1 MLARAK
7 TRYGSQDPTRKV
19 YLNRERG
26 ASYGTDAIAT
36 YEKTGRKAQPWQ
48 VNLMTAIL
56 SYDEDGIYIY
66 SEFGYSVPRR
76 NGKNEVVSM
85 RELYGLTQLGEKI
98 IHTAHRVNTSSS
110 AFERLYG
117 LLCDAG
123 YVEGQDF
130 KAARQKGLEKLSFYE
145 TGGEVHFRTRSA
157 KGGLGEGFDLLVID
171 EAQEAT
177 DDHIAA
183 LGYVVS
189 DSKNPQK
196 IYLGTP
202 PTPQSSGTV
211 FVKMREETLAGK
223 RKYTGWAEWSVE
235 ELSDPRNIDLWYLC
249 NPAMGYQLNERKVE
263 VEYKGDD
270 LDFNIQRL
278 GYWVQYNLQ
287 SAITETEWDALK
299 VDALPQFKG
308 KLHAGIK
315 FGHDGT
321 NAAMSIAVMTQDDKV
336 FVETIDCKNM
346 RLGISWITEYLSRID
361 RGTVVVDG
369 ANGQALLDG
378 EVRRAK
384 LKPYP
389 ILPTVK
395 EVIAASTAFE
405 QCMQSG
411 KLCHSGQP
419 SLKESATNCEKRP
432 IGANGG
438 FGYKSIQDGID
449 VAILESVVLA
459 TWACLEAAKEKPKAR
474 IW

>member
-1 MLARAK
+1 M
-7 TRYGSQDPTRKV
+7 DV
-19 YLNRERG
+19 
-26 ASYGTDAIAT
+26 
-36 YEKTGRKAQPWQ
+36 
-48 VNLMTAIL
+48 IL
-56 SYDEDGIYIY
+56 SYSKDGIYIH

-76 NGKNEVVSM
+76 NGKNEVISI
-85 RELYGLTQLGEKI
+85 RELYGLAVLGEKI
-98 IHTAHRVNTSSS
+98 IHTAHRVNTSSA

-123 YVEGQDF
+123 YVEGEDF
-130 KAARQKGLEKLSFYE
+130 KATRQKGLEKIAFKG
-145 TGGEVHFRTRSA
+145 TGGEIHFRTRSA

-189 DSKNPQK
+189 DSSNPQK
-196 IYLGTP
+196 IFLGTP

-211 FVKMREETLAGK
+211 FVKMRDETLAGT
-223 RKYTGWAEWSVE
+223 RKYTGWAEWSVDE
-235 ELSDPRNIDLWYLC
+235 MSDPHNVDLWYQC

-278 GYWVQYNLQ
+278 GYWVQYNLK
-287 SAITETEWDALK
+287 SAISESEWDALK
-299 VDALPQFKG
+299 VDDIPSLTG
-308 KLHAGIK
+308 KLHVGVK

-321 NAAMSIAVMTQDDKV
+321 NVSVSIAVMTKDGNV

-346 RLGISWITEYLSRID
+346 RMGVAWILEFLRKID
-361 RGTVVVDG
+361 RGTVVIDG

-378 EVRRAK
+378 EIRREK
-384 LKPYP
+384 LKPFP

-395 EVIAASTAFE
+395 EIIAASTEFE
-405 QCMQSG
+405 QCMQAG

-419 SLKESATNCEKRP
+419 SLRESATNCEKRP
-432 IGANGG
+432 IGSNGG

-449 VAILESVVLA
+449 VSILESVVLA
-459 TWACLEAAKEKPKAR
+459 TWACLEASKAKPKPR